1 MPGVREH
8 GVLVE
13 LRARQ
18 GRVGAE
24 HHVELAGPDELDALA
39 AGGGF
44 PRHLHVGL
52 VGDELLQAS
61 THDGVIDSLVLPWA
75 NAETMQVFLAEDAE
89 VLGRV
94 LAIQLVAQ
102 TPPQQFGSSLAVVRE
117 ALLEERWGDA
127 VLTWMEA
134 TGDVVDAYP
143 DDVVWT
149 EGDLDAAGAALEIR
163 LSPAFQDLPTE

>member
-1 MPGVREH
+1 MPDLPRPKLSGRAAVAIVRSD
-8 GVLVE
+8 
-13 LRARQ
+13 
-18 GRVGAE
+18 
-24 HHVELAGPDELDALA
+24 P
-39 AGGGF
+39 
-44 PRHLHVGL
+44 P
-52 VGDELLQAS
+52 
-61 THDGVIDSLVLPWA
+61 
-75 NAETMQVFLAEDAE
+75 QVFLAEDAE

-163 LSPAFQDLPTE
+163 LSPAFQDPPAE